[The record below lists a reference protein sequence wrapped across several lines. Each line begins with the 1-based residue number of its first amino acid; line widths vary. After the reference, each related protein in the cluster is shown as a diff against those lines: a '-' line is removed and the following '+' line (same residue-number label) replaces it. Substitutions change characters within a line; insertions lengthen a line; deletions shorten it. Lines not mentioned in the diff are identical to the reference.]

1 MQVNLGMKK
10 IIDLQNKKELIEALF
25 YKICIQVLII
35 FKELSL
41 LNQAINNYFYRP
53 TPTPNGEW
61 AGLKPG
67 PGEKWSGLPTLFKN
81 PLPYLKGRLWTFK
94 GAGRRARIFKT
105 II

>member
-1 MQVNLGMKK
+1 MKYKSMQVNLGMKK

-61 AGLKPG
+61 AGLKPS
-67 PGEKWSGLPTLFKN
+67 PGEGGGCSIVQKKMTGD
-81 PLPYLKGRLWTFK
+81 
-94 GAGRRARIFKT
+94 
-105 II
+105 

>member
-61 AGLKPG
+61 AGLWSEDRPSPG
-67 PGEKWSGLPTLFKN
+67 DKWSSDRTGD
-81 PLPYLKGRLWTFK
+81 
-94 GAGRRARIFKT
+94 
-105 II
+105 IILTAPILVS

>member
-61 AGLKPG
+61 AGLWSEDRPSPG
-67 PGEKWSGLPTLFKN
+67 DKWSVGGSPGRTGHGEKLGKR
-81 PLPYLKGRLWTFK
+81 GRVGFSN
-94 GAGRRARIFKT
+94 R
-105 II
+105 